1 MDRLSRLL
9 AALRVCLVALGVC
22 LLGRETLGPVVQTAF
37 DAASAHARS
46 ADVPDPPAVAELRD
60 EDPRGGSEDDD
71 LDHRAAPALA
81 PPAAP
86 LRRTQPIRG
95 PPAGSHAVPWRPR
108 SSRGPPAQ
116 A

>member
-1 MDRLSRLL
+1 MDRMSRLL
-9 AALRVCLVALGVC
+9 AALRVCLMALGVC

-46 ADVPDPPAVAELRD
+46 TDSPDPGPAVAELRD
-60 EDPRGGSEDDD
+60 EDPRGSGDDD

-95 PPAGSHAVPWRPR
+95 PPARSHAASWRPR
-108 SSRGPPAQ
+108 S
-116 A
+116 